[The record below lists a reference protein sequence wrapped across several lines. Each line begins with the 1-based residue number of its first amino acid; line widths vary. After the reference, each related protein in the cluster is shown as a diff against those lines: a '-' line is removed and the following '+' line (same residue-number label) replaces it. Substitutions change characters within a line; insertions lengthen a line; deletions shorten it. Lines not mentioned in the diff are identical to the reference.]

1 MKIEVVMK
9 KVFMISCLY
18 FIFSIVFYALNLT
31 SFTGTLFFSITIG
44 LWITLFVLPLTL
56 KYAELHNLKTFNIMK
71 FILRTA
77 YIVCVAG
84 VVLYISHYFK
94 VTFYGSW
101 KDFLFLVTAFLC
113 FYGLLDYGSNSKN
126 EAIS

>member
-1 MKIEVVMK
+1 MGDIKDNDNLRKHYLEQKNKFAINCS
-9 KVFMISCLY
+9 ISG
-18 FIFSIVFYALNLT
+18 A
-31 SFTGTLFFSITIG
+31 ITIG